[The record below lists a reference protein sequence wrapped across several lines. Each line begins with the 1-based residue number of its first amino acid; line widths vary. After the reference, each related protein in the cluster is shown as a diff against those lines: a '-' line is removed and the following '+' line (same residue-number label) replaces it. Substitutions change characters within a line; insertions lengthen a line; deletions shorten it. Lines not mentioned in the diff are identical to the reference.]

1 MKLYAGFDCGGSST
15 RCMIVREDGSILG
28 EGKGGASNYLFL
40 GKDAAGRALQDAV
53 RGAFAA
59 AGEPEREIAGAFV
72 ASAAVEVFEGASHEP
87 FFKEVTGCQ
96 TLSCDSDILPV
107 WYAGGEKGNR
117 LAPAIAMIA
126 GTGAVTYLL
135 FEDHFIKGDGWG
147 PHLGDDGSGY
157 RIGLRALQETAKMA
171 DGRIKTDPEFYEAVM
186 NFYHV
191 PLERPRRLLPAVN
204 KEDFRSIA
212 ASVTRVLEGLCLAGN
227 ETACTIYEEAAE
239 ELELS
244 VNAVLSRSEGAYP
257 LYLAGGNLR
266 EGAPLSEM
274 VMRRLEGNDRITR
287 IMIPKVPAVRSAAS
301 MALLAAGYA
310 DAAERLMEQEG

>member
-126 GTGAVTYLL
+126 GTGAVN
-135 FEDHFIKGDGWG
+135 
-147 PHLGDDGSGY
+147 
-157 RIGLRALQETAKMA
+157 Q
-171 DGRIKTDPEFYEAVM
+171 GRPPSFLYDS
-186 NFYHV
+186 
-191 PLERPRRLLPAVN
+191 R
-204 KEDFRSIA
+204 
-212 ASVTRVLEGLCLAGN
+212 
-227 ETACTIYEEAAE
+227 CTPFC
-239 ELELS
+239 S
-244 VNAVLSRSEGAYP
+244 AVLSPRQC
-257 LYLAGGNLR
+257 
-266 EGAPLSEM
+266 
-274 VMRRLEGNDRITR
+274 RLLCIW
-287 IMIPKVPAVRSAAS
+287 
-301 MALLAAGYA
+301 
-310 DAAERLMEQEG
+310 